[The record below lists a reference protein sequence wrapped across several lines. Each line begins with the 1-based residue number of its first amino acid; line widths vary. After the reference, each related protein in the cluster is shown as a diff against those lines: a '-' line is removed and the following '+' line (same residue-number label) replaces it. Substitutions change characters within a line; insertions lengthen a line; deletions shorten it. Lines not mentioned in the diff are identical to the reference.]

1 MHITQNQL
9 SKETPTCLN
18 NGKVFLNISSPLLCM
33 LDGSML
39 DSGHMSGDGA
49 QRLVQRHV

>member
-1 MHITQNQL
+1 MAM
-9 SKETPTCLN
+9 
-18 NGKVFLNISSPLLCM
+18 FLNINSPLLCM

-39 DSGHMSGDGA
+39 DSGHMSSGGA